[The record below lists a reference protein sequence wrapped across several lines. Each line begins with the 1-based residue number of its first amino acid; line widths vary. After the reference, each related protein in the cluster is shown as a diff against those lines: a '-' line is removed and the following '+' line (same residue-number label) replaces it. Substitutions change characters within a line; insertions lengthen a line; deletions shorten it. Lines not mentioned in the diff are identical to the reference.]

1 MIPEIGNIF
10 LIISFVLAVSIFCL
24 ASYSYY
30 LNKEILNL
38 SNLVYFKFVSI
49 LMSFI
54 ALEISFLSD
63 DFSVLYVALTP
74 QASWRLITTVPSGA
88 WSAFYCVKF
97 QTKQ

>member
-30 LNKEILNL
+30 LNREIINL

-49 LMSFI
+49 LV
-54 ALEISFLSD
+54 SD
-63 DFSVLYVALTP
+63 PFWTNPPTRIDLFGEGLDANKSE
-74 QASWRLITTVPSGA
+74 GE
-88 WSAFYCVKF
+88 
-97 QTKQ
+97 

>member
-30 LNKEILNL
+30 LNREIINL

-63 DFSVLYVALTP
+63 DFSVLYVASNSNPFFANLLQVFSLMGRT
-74 QASWRLITTVPSGA
+74 
-88 WSAFYCVKF
+88 
-97 QTKQ
+97 